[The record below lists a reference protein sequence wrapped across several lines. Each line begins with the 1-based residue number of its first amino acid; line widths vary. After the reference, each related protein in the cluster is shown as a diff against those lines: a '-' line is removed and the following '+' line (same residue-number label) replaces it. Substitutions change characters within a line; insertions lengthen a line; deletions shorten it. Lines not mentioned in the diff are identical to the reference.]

1 MSKQM
6 VDDNGL
12 IVSGVFIP
20 GPHQSVT
27 VSGTTARTA
36 ANFNDRTT
44 ILRLCASTNCYIAFG
59 GGTIEA
65 TTAGIFLP
73 AGVPLV
79 VGVPAGA
86 TRVAAIQASAGGILS
101 VLEAR

>member
-1 MSKQM
+1 MSRQM
-6 VDDNGL
+6 VDDNGV
-12 IVSGVFIP
+12 IVPAVYIP

-27 VSGTTARTA
+27 VSGTTARTGSDVNA
-36 ANFNDRTT
+36 RTT
-44 ILRLCASTNCYIAFG
+44 IVRLCSSTICYIAFG

-79 VGVPAGA
+79 IALPAGA

>member
-1 MSKQM
+1 MSRQV

-12 IVSGVFIP
+12 IVSGVFVP

-27 VSGTTARTA
+27 VSGTTARTGSD
-36 ANFNDRTT
+36 FNARTT
-44 ILRLCASTNCYIAFG
+44 IVRLCASTNCYIAFG
-59 GGTIEA
+59 GSTVEA

-79 VGVPAGA
+79 VGVPSGA
-86 TRVAAIQASAGGILS
+86 TRVAAIQASAGGVLS